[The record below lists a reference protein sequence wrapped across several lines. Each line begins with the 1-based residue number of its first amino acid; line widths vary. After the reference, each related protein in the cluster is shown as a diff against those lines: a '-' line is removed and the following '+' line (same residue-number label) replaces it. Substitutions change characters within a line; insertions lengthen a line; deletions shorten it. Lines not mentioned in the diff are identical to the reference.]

1 MTVKIV
7 HIDGNGAHVYRGS
20 PDELVDTLPDTIMF
34 EIYQAR
40 LMELEEWMD
49 LGTAIV
55 MTLEIVADHPKTRD
69 YLAMSKV
76 VERILVKDMIEYALD
91 YESNYGDGYTIR
103 NMSGD
108 SIMIMEEE

>member
-20 PDELVDTLPDTIMF
+20 PEELANTLPDTIMF

-40 LMELEEWMD
+40 LMELDEWMD

-55 MTLEIVADHPKTRD
+55 MTLEIVADHPETRD

-91 YESNYGDGYTIR
+91 HPLDYGSEYTIHT
-103 NMSGD
+103 MSGD

>member
-1 MTVKIV
+1 MTAKIV

-20 PDELVDTLPDTIMF
+20 PDELANTLPDTIMF

-40 LMELEEWMD
+40 LEELDEWMD

-55 MTLEIVADHPKTRD
+55 MTLEIVADHPETRD

-91 YESNYGDGYTIR
+91 YESNYGSEYIICT
-103 NMSGD
+103 MSKD